1 MRIVIA
7 DDSTTARMFIRQ
19 CLEIAGWPEA
29 EYAEAANGREAL
41 QLLKQGT
48 TDLLLTDLNMPTMD
62 GRELVRRVTA
72 SPKLIG
78 MPVVVITSSGNEAR
92 KQELIRLG
100 ANAVLRKPINPMKIA
115 ECLEGILGVEE
126 ET

>member
-29 EYAEAANGREAL
+29 EYVEAANGREAL

-48 TDLLLTDLNMPTMD
+48 TDLLLTDLNMPIMD

-72 SPKLIG
+72 SPKMTG

-92 KQELIRLG
+92 KQELLHLG
-100 ANAVLRKPINPMKIA
+100 ANAVIRKPVNPMKIA
-115 ECLEGILGVEE
+115 ECLEGILGIEE
-126 ET
+126 EM